1 MFASAPKPPLLPST
15 SALPSH
21 KRIPVIPLERQSLI
35 IPPSLSDETRKL
47 APYRNSFPGAK
58 RGSQRGGVGMCRP
71 HSRASPAAGP
81 GPAGLSPRTGGSGP
95 RRALP
100 TWAPAA
106 RGHLHG
112 AASLS
117 AGRSR
122 GPRPAPRSLRAP
134 PRPSALPATGCKCI
148 KYRFYFVQVLNV

>member
-1 MFASAPKPPLLPST
+1 MFASAPKPPLLPAT

-71 HSRASPAAGP
+71 HTRE
-81 GPAGLSPRTGGSGP
+81 SPRPSQRAGP

-100 TWAPAA
+100 AYRGLRASPGAAHLGAGSTWAFAWRCVPVS
-106 RGHLHG
+106 G
-112 AASLS
+112 AVP
-117 AGRSR
+117 GPP
-122 GPRPAPRSLRAP
+122 PRPAQPA
-134 PRPSALPATGCKCI
+134 RPSAPLRAAGD
-148 KYRFYFVQVLNV
+148 RL

>member
-1 MFASAPKPPLLPST
+1 MFASAPKPPLLPAT

-35 IPPSLSDETRKL
+35 IPPSLSDETPKL
-47 APYRNSFPGAK
+47 APCRNSFPGAK
-58 RGSQRGGVGMCRP
+58 RGWQHGGGGRDVPPAPGRP
-71 HSRASPAAGP
+71 RVPRSRA

-106 RGHLHG
+106 RGHLHS

-117 AGRSR
+117 MGRSR
-122 GPRPAPRSLRAP
+122 APRPAPRSLRAP
-134 PRPSALPATGCKCI
+134 PRRAAGDQA
-148 KYRFYFVQVLNV
+148 VNA